1 MRKKCIFSFFFKLVK
16 LSFKKKIYLGIRTS
30 DWEKNYCSLQS
41 KSYANNRRSSEKC
54 VERTKYQVGS
64 APSKLLVRRI
74 NRLFSATTTPKSPP
88 TLQRSSSYLIR
99 PLTLNLLLH
108 INIKHSQTRLYFLAS
123 FEVKDSRHGLKR
135 LMAQG
140 RLNEVN

>member
-74 NRLFSATTTPKSPP
+74 TGYSLPP
-88 TLQRSSSYLIR
+88 QHRSLPRRCNAAAAIWFDPWHWIYFCILISNIVKHVC
-99 PLTLNLLLH
+99 TFLLH
-108 INIKHSQTRLYFLAS
+108 LKSKIP
-123 FEVKDSRHGLKR
+123 DMGLSVWWHR
-135 LMAQG
+135 DG
-140 RLNEVN
+140 

>member
-1 MRKKCIFSFFFKLVK
+1 MRKKCIFSSFFKLVK

-54 VERTKYQVGS
+54 VERTRYQVGS

-88 TLQRSSSYLIR
+88 TLQRSNTSAGAAIWFDPWHWIYFCILISNIVKHVC
-99 PLTLNLLLH
+99 TFLLH
-108 INIKHSQTRLYFLAS
+108 
-123 FEVKDSRHGLKR
+123 LKSKIPDMGFSVWWHR
-135 LMAQG
+135 DG
-140 RLNEVN
+140 